1 MISQRR
7 ANILGGVGTGCLF
20 FTLGWMLLPKS
31 MTRPMLTLLDRIGP
45 FSWLILAAMLVLPI
59 IAARRGSNWWW
70 VVAVAGMGT
79 FVRLLLM
86 IH

>member
-31 MTRPMLTLLDRIGP
+31 MTRPMLPLLDRIGP
-45 FSWLILAAMLVLPI
+45 FS
-59 IAARRGSNWWW
+59 
-70 VVAVAGMGT
+70 
-79 FVRLLLM
+79 
-86 IH
+86 

>member
-20 FTLGWMLLPKS
+20 FTLSWMLLPKS
-31 MTRPMLTLLDRIGP
+31 VTRSMLPLLDTMGP
-45 FSWLILAAMLVLPI
+45 FSWLILLAMIILPI
-59 IAARRGSNWWW
+59 IAARRGSAWWW
-70 VVAVAGMGT
+70 IVAIGGT
-79 FVRLLLM
+79 GTLVRLLLM

>member
-7 ANILGGVGTGCLF
+7 ANILGGVGTGCLL

-31 MTRPMLTLLDRIGP
+31 MTRLMLPLLDRMGP
-45 FSWLILAAMLVLPI
+45 FSWLILLAMLILPI

-70 VVAVAGMGT
+70 VVAIAGTGT